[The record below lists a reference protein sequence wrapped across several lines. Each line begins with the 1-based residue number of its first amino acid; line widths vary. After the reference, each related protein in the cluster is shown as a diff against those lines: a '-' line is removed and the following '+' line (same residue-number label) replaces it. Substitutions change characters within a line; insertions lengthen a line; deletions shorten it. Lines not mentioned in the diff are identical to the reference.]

1 MKEFFVQ
8 DVKTAGKNSAGI
20 FIFANLYG
28 MVESFELF
36 EIESLT
42 RIVDLLWIFGLTGI
56 IIAGYEL
63 IKDQVPSYW
72 GRGSA
77 FLASALLVAEMLT
90 LAHPNMGIDTTGI
103 YFFFFINL
111 VGLYFASE
119 NVIKNIYR
127 YLILGAGLFGVF
139 FSGSDLF
146 FDYEIPSAFEPFFI
160 VIWIGFTVGF
170 GYGNYDAFKRA
181 EI

>member
-42 RIVDLLWIFGLTGI
+42 RIVDFLWIFGLTGI

-90 LAHPNMGIDTTGI
+90 LANPNMGIDTTGI
-103 YFFFFINL
+103 YFLIM
-111 VGLYFASE
+111 
-119 NVIKNIYR
+119 K
-127 YLILGAGLFGVF
+127 YLLHLNH
-139 FSGSDLF
+139 FS
-146 FDYEIPSAFEPFFI
+146 
-160 VIWIGFTVGF
+160 
-170 GYGNYDAFKRA
+170 
-181 EI
+181 